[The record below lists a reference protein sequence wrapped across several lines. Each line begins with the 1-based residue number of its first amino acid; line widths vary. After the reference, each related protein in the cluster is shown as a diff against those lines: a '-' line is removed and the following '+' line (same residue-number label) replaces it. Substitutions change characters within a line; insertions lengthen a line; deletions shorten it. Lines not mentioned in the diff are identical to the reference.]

1 MGEQYAHTPV
11 TVDGKSAVV
20 IGGTSGIGRAIA
32 LGFATEGADVIAT
45 SRDESKVEAVTE
57 ELEEL
62 GATTAA
68 VTCDVRDPES
78 LSDLHDTA
86 RETLGHV
93 DVLVNSAG
101 TVARDALTELSE
113 DDWARD
119 IDVLLTGIYRASKTF
134 ARDMDSGSI
143 INISSM
149 SADQAREKRTPY
161 CSGKAGVNG
170 FTRAAAADLAPE
182 IRVNA
187 IAPGFVKTPITQGA
201 YDEGTELREI
211 IEQRSPMPRV
221 ATPDEIVGTAIY
233 LASDAASF
241 TTGEVITV
249 DGGYSPASI

>member
-1 MGEQYAHTPV
+1 VSDNTRHAYV

-45 SRDESKVEAVTE
+45 SRNESSAEAVSD
-57 ELEEL
+57 ELEEI
-62 GATTAA
+62 GATTAV
-68 VTCDVRDPES
+68 VTCDVQDQQS
-78 LSDLHDTA
+78 LSNLSEVA
-86 RETLGHV
+86 QETLGHV

-101 TVARDALTELSE
+101 VIARDHLADLSQ
-113 DDWARD
+113 DKWARD
-119 IDVLLTGIYRASKTF
+119 IDVLLTGVYRATRLF
-134 ARDMDSGSI
+134 AKQMTSGSI

-149 SADQAREKRTPY
+149 SADQARENRTPY
-161 CSGKAGVNG
+161 CAAKAGVNG

-187 IAPGFVKTPITQGA
+187 IAPGFVRTPITQGA
-201 YDEGTELREI
+201 YEPGRPKFDI
-211 IEQRSPMPRV
+211 IQQRSLLPRV
-221 ATPDEIVGTAIY
+221 ASPDEIVGTAIY

-249 DGGYSPASI
+249 DGGFSAASI